1 MRRLNS
7 SGVWGLGTSMSQ
19 RSAKRRLGGLRP
31 SGDRLGMAA
40 LVLSVLVGLLL
51 AACQGPEAQRRQ
63 DQFLGRTSKEA
74 PAAAKSAVPAEST
87 APTQLNQG
95 QAIQPPSDTAA
106 VPTLKHPEIYRSEG
120 TGLPPAMPQQNP
132 VIVSGNG
139 EVTLNFVNA
148 DIREVIDTVLGNTL
162 KVGFV
167 IDPRVQGVVT
177 LRTTQPVPN
186 DRVIGVLEDVLAMNG
201 AALVQ
206 ANGIYKILP
215 VEAAVQMPAIL
226 SQGSEPVRLERGFG
240 LHIIPLKY
248 TSAAALKDVLE
259 PFIPPGRVL
268 RVDAQRNLI
277 VYVGTGPEAK
287 DVEDLV
293 ATFDVD
299 WMANMSFGLF
309 PVRFADP
316 ETMVGELQK
325 VFAQESGTAS
335 VVQFVPVKR
344 LNGILVISPQAA
356 YLEKAR
362 SWIARLD
369 RGQEGDK
376 RTLYVYYVQNG
387 RAGELADVLGQAFGV
402 SATTAAQPEAPQLA
416 PGLSPTE
423 IGGGSSFGSSSGG
436 YSPTLGGA
444 SSTGSMSSSGLGG
457 GPSSFGGGSGFGAQ
471 TRRTPTAAYGQGGT
485 LGGGL
490 GGAGPSPTGTNNG
503 LRIVA
508 DARNNALVVYATAN
522 EYEAIEAALQ
532 KLDIVPLQVM
542 IEATIAEVTLNDTL
556 KYGVEW
562 FFNSGNNSISFSS
575 LATGAVAS
583 AFPGFSYL
591 FASNDVRVVLNA
603 LAQVTNVKII
613 SSPQLMVLDNESA
626 RLQVGDQ
633 VPIITRTA
641 VSVDNPDAP
650 IANEVEYR
658 DTGVILDIIPHVN
671 ASGLV
676 VLDIVQEVSDVAP
689 QAPDST
695 AISPTIQQRR
705 IASTVAVNGGETI
718 ALGGLIRDS
727 TNNGTTGLPVLSEIP
742 VLGNLFK
749 TTSDIVTRTELLV
762 LLTPHVIRD
771 RQDARTVTDELRQ
784 RMHSLPP
791 LAGKIQ

>member
-1 MRRLNS
+1 MARL
-7 SGVWGLGTSMSQ
+7 
-19 RSAKRRLGGLRP
+19 
-31 SGDRLGMAA
+31 A
-40 LVLSVLVGLLL
+40 LALLVGLAL
-51 AACQGPEAQRRQ
+51 AACQGPESQRRTN
-63 DQFLGRTSKEA
+63 QFLGKPDSEA
-74 PAAAKSAVPAEST
+74 PPPATAKTMT
-87 APTQLNQG
+87 APSETQGPTQLGQP
-95 QAIQPPSDTAA
+95 QAIQPLSDTAA
-106 VPTLKHPEIYRSEG
+106 VPTLKNPEIYHGAESGLPTPMHQENPVLVSG
-120 TGLPPAMPQQNP
+120 TGD
-132 VIVSGNG
+132 
-139 EVTLNFVNA
+139 VTLNFVNA

-177 LRTTQPVPN
+177 LRTTKPVPAAN
-186 DRVIGVLEDVLAMNG
+186 VIGVLEDVLAMNG

-206 ANGIYKILP
+206 DNGIYKIVP

-226 SQGSEPVRLERGFG
+226 SQGSEPIRLERGFG
-240 LHIIPLKY
+240 LHIIPLQY
-248 TSAAALKDVLE
+248 TSATALKDVLD

-268 RVDAQRNLI
+268 RIDAQRNLI
-277 VYVGTGPEAK
+277 VYVGTGQEAK
-287 DVEDLV
+287 DVEDLI

-299 WMANMSFGLF
+299 WMANKSFGLF

-316 ETMVGELQK
+316 ETMVGELEK
-325 VFAQESGTAS
+325 VFAQDSGGAG

-344 LNGILVISPQAA
+344 LNGILVISSQAA
-356 YLEKAR
+356 YLDKAR

-376 RTLYVYYVQNG
+376 RKLYVYYVQNG
-387 RAGELADVLGQAFGV
+387 RAAELADVLGQAFGV
-402 SATTAAQPEAPQLA
+402 SAVTAAQPETPQLA

-423 IGGGSSFGSSSGG
+423 VGGGSSFGSGSGG
-436 YSPTLGGA
+436 YAPTLGGTSA
-444 SSTGSMSSSGLGG
+444 TGSMPALGGGSSSFGGTSGFGDQARHTGGYGQGGGGFGGAPGGGIGPSLGG
-457 GPSSFGGGSGFGAQ
+457 GPGG
-471 TRRTPTAAYGQGGT
+471 
-485 LGGGL
+485 
-490 GGAGPSPTGTNNG
+490 NG

-508 DARNNALVVYATAN
+508 DARNNALVVYATAS
-522 EYEAIEAALQ
+522 EYEAIESALQ

-556 KYGVEW
+556 RYGVEW

-575 LATGAVAS
+575 LESGAIAS
-583 AFPGFSYL
+583 LFPGFSYL
-591 FASNDVRVVLNA
+591 FASNDVKVVLNA
-603 LAQVTNVKII
+603 LTQVSDVKVI
-613 SSPQLMVLDNESA
+613 SSPQLMVLDNEAA

-676 VLDIVQEVSDVAP
+676 VLDIVQEVSDVATP
-689 QAPDST
+689 PGGAT
-695 AISPTIQQRR
+695 TITPTIQQRR

-727 TNNGTTGLPVLSEIP
+727 TDNGVTGVPLLSDIP
-742 VLGNLFK
+742 ILGNLFK
-749 TTSDIVTRTELLV
+749 TTSDVVKRTELLV
-762 LLTPHVIRD
+762 LLTPHVIRN
-771 RQDARTVTDELRQ
+771 REDARTVTEELRQ
-784 RMHSLPP
+784 RLHALPP
-791 LAGKIQ
+791 LSSRIQ